1 MHGALVAH
9 IVPHFD
15 EFLHHPALPASGKLL
30 VGGGHEGKFASVR
43 PRPSSF
49 SQETGGVVLGSIEA
63 KVKDKMAL
71 PVVATSPSEK
81 NQGEEKSGDGAM
93 GSSSSSSSVLDLMAH
108 LAARGVFAHKK

>member
-9 IVPHFD
+9 IVPHFN
-15 EFLHHPALPASGKLL
+15 EFLHHPALLASDKLL
-30 VGGGHEGKFASVR
+30 VGCDQEGKVASV
-43 PRPSSF
+43 RPSSF
-49 SQETGGVVLGSIEA
+49 SQESGGVVLGSIEA

-93 GSSSSSSSVLDLMAH
+93 GSSSSSSSVSDLMAR